1 VHPVR
6 EDDVVAAKRQSSN
19 EYVRS
24 LQSDRVKILEIDSL
38 FLTPGGEIRFTDSRG
53 RQNYHDLTHLS
64 GNGADQVKEQLR
76 RELSA
81 LLYAGQK

>member
-1 VHPVR
+1 ML
-6 EDDVVAAKRQSSN
+6 SWL
-19 EYVRS
+19 RS
-24 LQSDRVKILEIDSL
+24 GSHRTNMSDRSKSDRVKILEIDSL